1 MKQFILFITLVSLC
15 FGGDKIANLL
25 QSQIQQLPPEIQKQ
39 FFKKA
44 PSWKNIPGKP
54 FNRSMMDPSDLLGEW
69 EHEDEDATV
78 WITVGTDQSIL
89 DPMQIMGMEPA
100 EGGIGI
106 SGSATDSMNYMMA
119 VADSYYGYGDIAVV
133 QLSNNPLNIFENYDD
148 YDDYDY
154 YDDYDDFPEDLEL
167 PMYMF
172 MYMSFSGYE
181 FAAFMLADTVDGEMM
196 EYEYEIEDAADYI
209 SIDTTSMR
217 VDISALTV
225 ANDAGDSTYTISGTI
240 VPGTMDL
247 VAGTPFEMPFL
258 SEDFGPDP
266 GEDESFYFQFFDDS
280 TGYEIWS
287 SVDED
292 YYGYYEYSDTTE
304 FQWYATDDS
313 VNIIFPG
320 YYDYYYY
327 YDTTYYYYYYEE
339 SDTISLAYEVTD
351 DMLSLSAE
359 FDFCEMMGDDYYYY
373 DCYYDSLNC
382 YDMFEMQFGIM
393 DIQDITLDFWM
404 EMSYSGPLAI
414 AGGIGLQPGQF
425 KLHQAYP
432 NPFNPTTTLK
442 YEMGSAGPVSINVFD
457 VNGRKIRSLY
467 NGIQIPGQHEV
478 RWDAKDDHGRSMSS
492 GVYLFNVNVGGKTQT
507 AKTLLLK

>member
-1 MKQFILFITLVSLC
+1 MKQFTLFITLVSLC

-25 QSQIQQLPPEIQKQ
+25 QSQIQQLPPEIQQQ
-39 FFKKA
+39 FSKKA
-44 PSWKNIPGKP
+44 LSWKNIPGKP
-54 FNRSMMDPSDLLGEW
+54 FNRTMMDPSDLLGEW
-69 EHEDEDATV
+69 MHEDEESTV
-78 WITVGTDQSIL
+78 WMTVGTDQTIMNF
-89 DPMQIMGMEPA
+89 MQLNGLEPA
-100 EGGIGI
+100 EGGVDVTGTASVTMDYMVAQAQSYDGYDI
-106 SGSATDSMNYMMA
+106 SI
-119 VADSYYGYGDIAVV
+119 VF
-133 QLSNNPLNIFENYDD
+133 LSNNPMDTES
-148 YDDYDY
+148 DYDY
-154 YDDYDDFPEDLEL
+154 YDDDEIPEDIEL
-167 PMYMF
+167 PYFIF
-172 MYMSFSGYE
+172 MHMSFMGYSDTG
-181 FAAFMLADTVDGEMM
+181 FMIADTVDGEMM
-196 EYEYEIEDAADYI
+196 GYEYEIEDAADYI

-225 ANDAGDSTYTISGTI
+225 ANDAGDTTYTISGTI

-247 VAGTPFEMPFL
+247 VADTPFEMPIL
-258 SEDFGPDP
+258 ADDSGPDP
-266 GEDESFYFQFFDDS
+266 GDDETMTFQFFEDG
-280 TGYEIWS
+280 TGLEIWS
-287 SVDED
+287 GIEED
-292 YYGYYEYSDTTE
+292 YYYGYYEYSDTSE
-304 FQWYATDDS
+304 IEWSATDDS
-313 VNIIFPG
+313 ITLIFM
-320 YYDYYYY
+320 YYDDYYG
-327 YDTTYYYYYYEE
+327 YEE

-373 DCYYDSLNC
+373 YYDSLNC
-382 YDMFEMQFGIM
+382 YDMFEMQFGIT